1 MQYHLRQVLGSQN
14 MPVVNSPEV
23 MIGNAHNA
31 FDEQGYFKNAE
42 TANLVSKLLL
52 ALVELVNKNK

>member
-1 MQYHLRQVLGSQN
+1 
-14 MPVVNSPEV
+14 